1 MIKLV
6 VSDIDGTMLHDHGTS
21 INPIYFDTIKKLHK
35 HGIQFCVASGRQ
47 YNSLQTL
54 FEPVK
59 DDLIYIT
66 ENGAEIIYK
75 GRELYSNP
83 MTKEDSE
90 QLVLDTRAIPGAESM
105 YCVGDKAYFEK
116 GDLKV
121 FHLMKD
127 EYHFRCEMVDDLL
140 KLEEPCLKF
149 SLYLPEHV
157 DEITNQYF
165 TPKWKRTHDV
175 ACGGK
180 YFMDVCEKGV
190 NKGRSLRQVQ
200 SLFGVSREETMV
212 FGDNHNDIDMIMEAD
227 YSYAVAN
234 AREELKRKA
243 AYQTLSNNEDG
254 VLRVLLKLLSSKH
267 NIENLA

>member
-1 MIKLV
+1 MIRLV

-21 INPIYFDTIKKLHK
+21 INPAYFDVIRKLQQQ
-35 HGIQFCVASGRQ
+35 GIRFCVASGRQ

-54 FEPVK
+54 FAPMK

-66 ENGAEIIYK
+66 ENGAEIVYK
-75 GRELYSNP
+75 GKVIYSSP

-116 GDLKV
+116 ADQEV

-127 EYHFRCEMVDDLL
+127 EYHFQCEMVDDLL

-149 SLYLPEHV
+149 SLYLKEHV
-157 DEITNQYF
+157 DEITDQYF
-165 TPKWKRTHDV
+165 TPKWRKTHDV

-180 YFMDVCEKGV
+180 YFMDVCAQGV
-190 NKGRSLRQVQ
+190 NKGRSLKQVQ
-200 SLFGVSREETMV
+200 KLLGITKEETMV
-212 FGDNHNDIDMIMEAD
+212 FGDNHNDIDMMMEAAHT
-227 YSYAVAN
+227 YAVAN
-234 AREELKRKA
+234 AREEVKQKA
-243 AYQTLSNNEDG
+243 AHQTLSNNKDG
-254 VLRVLLKLLSSKH
+254 VLRILL
-267 NIENLA
+267 NLVAPKQEIKTYV